1 MKFKTD
7 GIGFWVCHKN
17 DFVICQIFFFFFFVS
32 KSVWMSLKV
41 YGYFSSCATTLTVGC
56 EKRRTRGVS

>member
-17 DFVICQIFFFFFFVS
+17 DFVICQFFFPFFVS
-32 KSVWMSLKV
+32 KSVWILYQLCNDFDSRLRKAQNQRSIMI
-41 YGYFSSCATTLTVGC
+41 
-56 EKRRTRGVS
+56 R